1 MRQAAVAWGTIK
13 GGRESQQDAANWVEW
28 KKGKYLL
35 VLADGIGGAAGGDVA
50 SETAVAGFAES
61 FMKNPTAAVRS
72 RLLAALEDANDAV
85 CDKKRQVP
93 ALASMGTT
101 LVGAAIVEAKL
112 AWVSV
117 GDSPLWLIRNGAIDR
132 LNENHSIG
140 GLLDMRAKAG
150 EITAEEATNS
160 RQRGVL
166 LEAVQGEDMQYVD
179 APLEALDLLPG
190 DTVIAASDGVETC
203 SGEELCDIVTAGR
216 PSATDIVGAILDA
229 VAEHEWPGQD
239 NATLIVYR
247 PR

>member
-13 GGRESQQDAANWVEW
+13 GDRESQQDAAKWVEW

-50 SETAVAGFAES
+50 SETAVASFVES

-72 RLLAALEDANDAV
+72 RLLAALKDANDAV
-85 CDKKRQVP
+85 CDEKRQAP

-101 LVGAAIVEAKL
+101 LIGVAIAEAKL
-112 AWVSV
+112 TWVSV

-140 GLLDMRAKAG
+140 GLLDMRAEAG
-150 EITAEEATNS
+150 EITAEEAANS

-166 LEAVQGEDMQYVD
+166 LEAVQGEDIKYVD
-179 APLEALDLLPG
+179 APLEGYDLRPG

-203 SGEELCDIVTAGR
+203 SGEELTDIVAAGR